1 MIGGM
6 TNPGMFGS
14 RALPSPSVPKGDV
27 LGTYDTYLEAQQVI
41 ERISKN
47 EEFPL
52 DSLSIVGN
60 DLKRIE
66 QVTGRL
72 SYGRAA
78 GTGALSGLWFGLFV
92 GILFSLFSPQLAFL
106 PVVAAGLIG
115 AAAGLLF
122 GVISYALTKRQ
133 RDFSS
138 ISQVVAS
145 NYQVIVRPDLA
156 ARAQQVLANPPPQS

>member
-1 MIGGM
+1 
-6 TNPGMFGS
+6 MFGS
-14 RALPSPSVPKGDV
+14 RPLQQPTVPKGDV
-27 LGTYDTYLEAQQVI
+27 LGTYETYLEAQQVI
-41 ERISKN
+41 ERISRN
-47 EEFPL
+47 EQFPL

-78 GTGALSGLWFGLFV
+78 GAGALSGMWFGLFV
-92 GILFSLFSPQLAFL
+92 GVLFSVFSPRLAFV
-106 PVVAAGLIG
+106 PIVAAALIG

-122 GVISYALTKRQ
+122 SVISYAVTKRQ

-145 NYQVIVRPDLA
+145 NFQVIVRPDLT
-156 ARAQQVLANPPPQS
+156 ARAQQALANAPADPQG

>member
-1 MIGGM
+1 
-6 TNPGMFGS
+6 MFGP
-14 RALPSPSVPKGDV
+14 RGAQAPTVPKGEV
-27 LGTYDTYLEAQQVI
+27 LGTYDTYPEAQQVI
-41 ERISKN
+41 ERLSQN
-47 EEFPL
+47 EQFPI
-52 DSLSIVGN
+52 DGLSIVGN

-78 GTGALSGLWFGLFV
+78 GAGALSGLWFGLFV
-92 GILFSLFSPQLAFL
+92 GVLFSLFPTSAAIGLLPILA
-106 PVVAAGLIG
+106 AALIG

-122 GVISYALTKRQ
+122 GVISYAITKRQ

-138 ISQVVAS
+138 MTQVVAS

-156 ARAQQVLANPPPQS
+156 ARAQQVLANGGADPLP

>member
-1 MIGGM
+1 
-6 TNPGMFGS
+6 MFGP
-14 RALPSPSVPKGDV
+14 RGLQAPIVPKGEV

-41 ERISKN
+41 ERLSQN
-47 EEFPL
+47 EQFPI
-52 DSLSIVGN
+52 DALSIVGN
-60 DLKRIE
+60 DLKRVE

-78 GTGALSGLWFGLFV
+78 GAGALSGLWFGLFV
-92 GILFSLFSPQLAFL
+92 GVLFSLFPASATIGLL
-106 PVVAAGLIG
+106 PIVAAALIG

-122 GVISYALTKRQ
+122 SVISYAITKRQ

-138 ISQVVAS
+138 MTQVVAS

-156 ARAQQVLANPPPQS
+156 ARAQQVLANGPVDPAA